1 MKPIDTYPRT
11 QSFDIENIHSLSRG
25 EEGTISDVP
34 EMSLLAS
41 LGLRLGKRVKLLSK
55 SFAGGPVVLSVDD
68 RSIAVDRELAEKITI
83 RK

>member
-11 QSFDIENIHSLSRG
+11 QSYDIECIHSLSRG
-25 EEGTISDVP
+25 EEGIILEVP
-34 EMSLLAS
+34 DMSLLAS
-41 LGLRLGKRVKLLSK
+41 LGLRLGKRVRLISK

-68 RSIAVDRELAEKITI
+68 RSIAVDRELAEQITI